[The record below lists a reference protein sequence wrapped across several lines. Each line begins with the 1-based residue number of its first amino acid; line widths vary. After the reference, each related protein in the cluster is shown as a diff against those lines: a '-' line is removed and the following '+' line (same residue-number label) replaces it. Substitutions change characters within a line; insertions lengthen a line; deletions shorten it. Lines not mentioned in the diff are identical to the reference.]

1 MKKIRIIIPFVLLL
15 AVRCSSYEYFGI
27 KFDYNLNGQIPIANF
42 SETLKFNCSAKSIST
57 KADLTNTTFQFQF
70 GNELTQAFPGYCVDK
85 LCYYEY
91 KSTFNKI
98 NNDFNLNFTDLE
110 SLQSKCIIRFGRDG
124 KTNFAGSL
132 KVIPGLIYYY

>member
-15 AVRCSSYEYFGI
+15 AIRCSSYESFGI
-27 KFDYNLNGQIPIANF
+27 KFDYNLNGQIPITNF

-70 GNELTQAFPGYCVDK
+70 GNELTQAFPGYCIDE

-110 SLQSKCIIRFGRDG
+110 SLYSSCITRVGHDR
-124 KTNFAGSL
+124 KANLAGSL
-132 KVIPGLIYYY
+132 TVIPGLIHYY